1 MIIER
6 TQKKVLTHRIES
18 EPRQFI
24 QVLYGPRQVG
34 KTTLALQF
42 MESTKLPVHFASADF
57 VSTVQSAWISQ
68 QWEAARIK
76 LRQSEQNNAVLII
89 DEIQKIENWS
99 EAVKKEW
106 DSDTAQQKSLKV
118 ILLGS
123 SRLLLQQ
130 GLTESLAGR
139 FESIYIGHWS
149 YREMKEAF
157 DYTPDQ
163 HVWFGG
169 YPGAA
174 SLIHDE
180 SRWRRY
186 ITDALIETSISKD
199 ILMLTRVDKPALMK
213 RLFEIGCSYS
223 GQILSFTKILGQL
236 QDAGNTTTL
245 AHYLRL
251 LDTAGLLGGLERYSP
266 ELVRQRASIPKFQV
280 HNTALISAQQQQ
292 TFQEISANPAQ
303 WGRWVESA
311 IGAHILN
318 HTRSEAINLYYWRQ
332 GNHEVDFVLEYKGKV
347 IGLEIKSGHSQ
358 QASGMA
364 AFMQQYKPHK
374 VLLIGNSAI
383 PWQEFLELEPL
394 DLFS

>member
-1 MIIER
+1 MIIDR
-6 TQKKVLTHRIES
+6 AQKKVLTHRIES

-42 MESTKLPVHFASADF
+42 MESTNLPVHFASADL
-57 VSTVQSAWISQ
+57 VSTGQSGWISQ

-76 LRQSEQNNAVLII
+76 LRQSEQNDAVLII
-89 DEIQKIENWS
+89 DEIQKIGNWS

-123 SRLLLQQ
+123 SRLLQQ

-157 DYTPDQ
+157 DYTPEEY
-163 HVWFGG
+163 VWFGG

-174 SLIHDE
+174 SLIHAE

-186 ITDALIETSISKD
+186 IMDVLIETSISKD

-223 GQILSFTKILGQL
+223 GRILSFTKILGQL

-280 HNTALISAQQQQ
+280 HNTALISAQQQH
-292 TFQEISANPAQ
+292 TFQEISANPVQ

-318 HTRSEAINLYYWRQ
+318 HTRTDAINLYYWHQ
-332 GNHEVDFVLEYKGKV
+332 GNHEVDFVLEYKGNV

-364 AFMQQYKPHK
+364 AFVQQYKPHK

>member
-1 MIIER
+1 
-6 TQKKVLTHRIES
+6 
-18 EPRQFI
+18 
-24 QVLYGPRQVG
+24 
-34 KTTLALQF
+34 
-42 MESTKLPVHFASADF
+42 
-57 VSTVQSAWISQ
+57 
-68 QWEAARIK
+68 
-76 LRQSEQNNAVLII
+76 
-89 DEIQKIENWS
+89 
-99 EAVKKEW
+99 
-106 DSDTAQQKSLKV
+106 
-118 ILLGS
+118 
-123 SRLLLQQ
+123 
-130 GLTESLAGR
+130 
-139 FESIYIGHWS
+139 
-149 YREMKEAF
+149 
-157 DYTPDQ
+157 
-163 HVWFGG
+163 
-169 YPGAA
+169 
-174 SLIHDE
+174 
-180 SRWRRY
+180 
-186 ITDALIETSISKD
+186 
-199 ILMLTRVDKPALMK
+199 LMLTRVDKPALMK